1 MFVTNLLVT
10 GSVAYAGVKT
20 LIGHHRSDHHHRSE
34 QSWRTDEDSVYVSNA
49 PAKDSSIGTSQTT
62 PEANATP
69 SHMEGAFR
77 GAPTLQDRRQRT
89 AAATAMCLGIGGLF
103 WSPLTL
109 VGAPLTIYSSI
120 SIFESAG
127 RSLYSEGRLRPSVIN
142 SILLV
147 STLVT
152 ENYLPAATISWLHH
166 SFKQVGQ
173 RLHSAGEQ
181 MATDIENDFG
191 DLLRQAAGG
200 SPKMVWMVQE
210 DADGQGIEVRVP
222 FTDLKTGDILVAN
235 RGELIPA
242 NGVVV
247 AGEATLNLLLVTH
260 STAPVTVRTGERV
273 YKGAFVTE
281 GRLQIQIDQIQ

>member
-1 MFVTNLLVT
+1 MFVTNLLVS

-20 LIGHHRSDHHHRSE
+20 LVSHHRSD
-34 QSWRTDEDSVYVSNA
+34 QSRHADEDSIYVIRA
-49 PAKDSSIGTSQTT
+49 PSKDSAIGTSQTT
-62 PEANATP
+62 PKANTTTP
-69 SHMEGAFR
+69 HTNGALR

-89 AAATAMCLGIGGLF
+89 AAATAMWLGIGGLF

-109 VGAPLTIYSSI
+109 IGAPLTIYSSI

-152 ENYLPAATISWLHH
+152 ENYLPAAAISWLHH
-166 SFKQVGQ
+166 SFKQMGQ
-173 RLHSAGEQ
+173 RLQSASEQ
-181 MATDIENDFG
+181 MATEIENDFG

-210 DADGQGIEVRVP
+210 GTDGQGIEVKVP

-235 RGELIPA
+235 RGELIPV
-242 NGVVV
+242 NGVVT
-247 AGEATLNLLLVTH
+247 AGEATLNLLLLTQ
-260 STAPVTVRTGERV
+260 SSAPMAVRPGERV

-281 GRLQIQIDQIQ
+281 GHLQIQIDQIQ